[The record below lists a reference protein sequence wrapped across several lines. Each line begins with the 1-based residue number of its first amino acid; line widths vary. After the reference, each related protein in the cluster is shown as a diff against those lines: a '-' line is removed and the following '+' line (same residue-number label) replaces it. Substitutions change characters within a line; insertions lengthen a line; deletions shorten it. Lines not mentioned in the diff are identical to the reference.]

1 MMNEPS
7 RFNTP
12 ELLDGLCRCDRQVWE
27 AFYDEHWEPL
37 CRFIQARL
45 PDKANSKVDSEDLA
59 QEVLCR
65 AYTGI
70 SRFRG
75 EASLWTWLRSIAQ
88 HVIVD
93 TIRTAS
99 LHQHLIDGSGALES
113 AREGLHARDMA
124 DPETLVVR
132 KDVLG
137 KVLQELQMVLGSY
150 SRLFIKRHLE
160 DLSEEEVAE
169 AEGMKRGTASAYL
182 SRSRHR
188 LRRQRARFAVF
199 L

>member
-1 MMNEPS
+1 MQEPS

-12 ELLDGLCRCDRQVWE
+12 ELLDGLRRGDRQVWE
-27 AFYDEHWEPL
+27 AFYHEQWEAL

-45 PDKANSKVDSEDLA
+45 PDKANSQADSEDLA
-59 QEVLCR
+59 QEVFCR

-93 TIRTAS
+93 AMRTDS
-99 LHQHLIDGSGALES
+99 LRRQLLEGSGALES
-113 AREGLHARDMA
+113 VREGLHARGMP
-124 DPETLVVR
+124 DPEVSAVR
-132 KDVLG
+132 DDVLG
-137 KVLQELQMVLGSY
+137 KVLQELQTVLGQS
-150 SRLFIKRHLE
+150 SGLFLKRHLE

-169 AEGMKRGTASAYL
+169 AEGLKLGTASGYL
-182 SRSRHR
+182 SRARSR
-188 LRRQRARFAVF
+188 LRRQRARFRPF

>member
-1 MMNEPS
+1 MSEPS

-12 ELLDGLCRCDRQVWE
+12 ELLDGLRSGNRQVWE
-27 AFYDEHWEPL
+27 AFYDEQWEPL

-70 SRFRG
+70 SGFRG
-75 EASLWTWLRSIAQ
+75 DASLWTWLRSIAQ
-88 HVIVD
+88 HVLVD
-93 TIRTAS
+93 TVRAAS
-99 LHQHLIDGSGALES
+99 LHQHLLDGSGALES
-113 AREGLHARDMA
+113 AREGLQARNVA
-124 DPETLVVR
+124 DPEAAVVR
-132 KDVLG
+132 KDVLR
-137 KVLQELQMVLGSY
+137 KLLQELQTVLGSY
-150 SRLFIKRHLE
+150 SHLFIKRHLE

-169 AEGMKRGTASAYL
+169 AVGMKRGTASGYL

-188 LRRQRARFAVF
+188 LCRQQARFTVF

>member
-1 MMNEPS
+1 MNEPS

-12 ELLDGLCRCDRQVWE
+12 KILNGLRRRDCQVSE
-27 AFYDEHWEPL
+27 AFYDEQWEPL

-45 PDKANSKVDSEDLA
+45 PDKANRKVDSEYLA

-65 AYTGI
+65 AYTSI
-70 SRFRG
+70 SCFRG
-75 EASLWTWLRSIAQ
+75 DASLWTWLRSIAQ

-93 TIRTAS
+93 TVRTAS
-99 LHQHLIDGSGALES
+99 LHHHLIEGSGALES
-113 AREGLHARDMA
+113 AREGLHARNMA
-124 DPETLVVR
+124 DPEASMVR
-132 KDVLG
+132 KDVLR
-137 KVLQELQMVLGSY
+137 KLLQELQTVLGSY
-150 SRLFIKRHLE
+150 SHLFIKRHLE

-169 AEGMKRGTASAYL
+169 AEGMKRGTASGYL

-188 LRRQRARFAVF
+188 LRRQQARFTVF

>member
-1 MMNEPS
+1 MQDQS

-12 ELLDGLCRCDRQVWE
+12 ELLEALRRRERQVWE
-27 AFYDEHWEPL
+27 AFYEEHWEPL

-45 PDKANSKVDSEDLA
+45 PDNANGQADSEDLA

-65 AYTGI
+65 AYAGI
-70 SRFRG
+70 CRFRG

-93 TIRTAS
+93 TMRTAS
-99 LHQHLIDGSGALES
+99 LREHLLSGSGTVENACEKLR
-113 AREGLHARDMA
+113 ARGMP
-124 DPETLVVR
+124 DPETSAVH

-137 KVLQELQMVLGSY
+137 KALQELQTVLGSSY
-150 SRLFIKRHLE
+150 GLFMRRYLE
-160 DLSEEEVAE
+160 ELSEEEVAE
-169 AEGMKRGTASAYL
+169 AEGMKRGTASGYL
-182 SRSRHR
+182 SRARSR
-188 LRRQRARFAVF
+188 LRRKRARFTAF

>member
-1 MMNEPS
+1 MQEPS

-12 ELLDGLCRCDRQVWE
+12 ELLDGLRRGDRQVWE
-27 AFYDEHWEPL
+27 AFYHEQWEPL

-45 PDKANSKVDSEDLA
+45 PDKANSQADSEDLA
-59 QEVLCR
+59 QEVFCR

-75 EASLWTWLRSIAQ
+75 EASLRTWLRSIAQ

-93 TIRTAS
+93 AMRTDS
-99 LHQHLIDGSGALES
+99 LRRQLLEGSGALES
-113 AREGLHARDMA
+113 VREGLHARGMP
-124 DPETLVVR
+124 DPEVSAVHD
-132 KDVLG
+132 DVLG
-137 KVLQELQMVLGSY
+137 KVLQELQTVLGQS
-150 SRLFIKRHLE
+150 SGLFLKRHLE

-169 AEGMKRGTASAYL
+169 AEGLKLGTASGYL
-182 SRSRHR
+182 SRARSR
-188 LRRQRARFAVF
+188 LRRQRARFRPF